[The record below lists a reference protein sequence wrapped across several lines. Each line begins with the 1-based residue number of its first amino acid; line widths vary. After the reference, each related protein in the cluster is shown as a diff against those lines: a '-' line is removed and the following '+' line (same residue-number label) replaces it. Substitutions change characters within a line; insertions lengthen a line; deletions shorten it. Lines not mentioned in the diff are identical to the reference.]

1 MANKKGHR
9 RFGNVRKLPSGRWQ
23 ARYRGP
29 DGLMRSAPETF
40 GSKRDAEQWLTVIDA
55 EILRGD
61 WSDPLAGRVP
71 LGEYGQRWIE
81 EHQLGER
88 TREEYDTLWRHHI
101 EPYLGRIEL
110 AEISTDAV
118 RSWRATLLRE
128 GRSQDRTAKAYR
140 LLRTVLNTAV
150 DDGKIKRNPCR
161 IKGAGDYRA
170 AERPTATVAQV
181 YDLADRMPGRFRVLV
196 LAAAFTGL
204 RWGELIALRRCDVDL
219 TGGVLHVRRRLAQP
233 RRGGLQEGPPKSAAG
248 VRSLALPEILADEL
262 RQHIDQYAGP
272 GPDGLVFRGPK
283 GAALRRSNFGRST
296 KWTALVT
303 AVGLPAGFH
312 FHDLRHTG
320 NQLTAASGATT
331 RELMHRMGHGSMRA
345 ALIYQHATSARD
357 RSIATA
363 LSALVAADRRTASRH
378 DETNEEDSGKENG
391 QAGAPVPAARNGT

>member
-9 RFGNVRKLPSGRWQ
+9 RFGNLRKLPSGRWQ

-81 EHQLGER
+81 EHRLGQR
-88 TREEYDTLWRHHI
+88 TREEYDSLWRRHI
-101 EPYLGRIEL
+101 GPYLDRIEL
-110 AEISTDAV
+110 TEISTDTV

-128 GRSQDRTAKAYR
+128 GRSEDRTAKAYR
-140 LLRTVLNTAV
+140 LLRAVLNTAV

-161 IKGAGDYRA
+161 VKGAGDYRA

-181 YDLADRMPGRFRVLV
+181 YALADRMPGRFRVLV

-262 RQHIDQYAGP
+262 GQHIDQYAEP
-272 GPDGLVFRGPK
+272 GPEGLLFRGPK

-296 KWTALVT
+296 KWTTLIT
-303 AVGLPAGFH
+303 AVGLPVGFH

-345 ALIYQHATSARD
+345 ALIYQHATNARD
-357 RSIATA
+357 RRIATA
-363 LSALVAADRRTASRH
+363 LSALVAADRP
-378 DETNEEDSGKENG
+378 GPG
-391 QAGAPVPAARNGT
+391 VGPGGA